1 MIILLPTMRLTA
13 QDAPFEFF
21 FALLMAASPIVGS
34 IWVDPE
40 TTKWIVFGV
49 GCAMVV
55 AVLLAALRPVK
66 RVS

>member
-1 MIILLPTMRLTA
+1 MRLTA

-34 IWVDPE
+34 IWVEPE
-40 TTKWIVFGV
+40 WTKWTVFSV

-55 AVLLAALRPVK
+55 AVLLAAMRPLK
-66 RVS
+66 RAS